1 MIGFIPNEIPYKTV
15 KKADTKDE
23 HATSE
28 EIDFARLWDTLLD
41 TRSAGRNDGGDR
53 HRRSS

>member
-41 TRSAGRNDGGDR
+41 TRSAGRNDSGDR